1 MARSSKG
8 TQRHTEGGTDV
19 SERQSTRRPKLYR
32 VVLHNDDFTTMEFV
46 VAVLMEFFDKSR
58 TEATQI
64 MLHVHTRG
72 RGVCGVYTREIA
84 ETKAVQV
91 TDRARDQEHP
101 LLVTIEADD

>member
-1 MARSSKG
+1 MGTSVDSKTKQQAKSA
-8 TQRHTEGGTDV
+8 TQSQH
-19 SERQSTRRPKLYR
+19 PPMFR